1 MADQILHVGALVNCS
16 HTPGIA
22 TPKSSFARMKLSGQ
36 EVVTLK
42 DFYSIASCPLT
53 TSPCATGMWITGATR
68 VTAGGLPVALFTG
81 KSTCV
86 PTGNPMVPRSAQTRV
101 LAT

>member
-1 MADQILHVGALVNCS
+1 MADQILHVNALVNCS

-22 TPKSSFARMKLSGQ
+22 TPKSSFARVKISGQ

-42 DFYSIASCPLT
+42 DIYSIASCPLT
-53 TSPCATGMWITGATR
+53 TPCATGMWISGAKR
-68 VTAGGLPVALFTG
+68 VTAGGFPVAIFTG
-81 KSTCV
+81 QSTCV